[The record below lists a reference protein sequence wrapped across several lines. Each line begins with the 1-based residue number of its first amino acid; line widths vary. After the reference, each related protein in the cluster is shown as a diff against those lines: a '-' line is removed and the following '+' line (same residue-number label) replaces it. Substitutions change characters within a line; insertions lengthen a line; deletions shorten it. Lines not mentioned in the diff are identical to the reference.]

1 MALYGWLHGLSASC
15 PLRIHQGGVDDNG
28 AATVRALM
36 HWQYRTISWEKT
48 SILYRLNL
56 LLGPKTQ
63 DYILFCG
70 LRSYGRLFDGGP
82 IATSQVHLS
91 FLLTYVA

>member
-1 MALYGWLHGLSASC
+1 
-15 PLRIHQGGVDDNG
+15 
-28 AATVRALM
+28 M

-56 LLGPKTQ
+56 LLGSKTQ

-82 IATSQVHLS
+82 IATSQVLLS
-91 FLLTYVA
+91 SSYLFHNFYYSLVLTLVDPDFNNIRCALRNNIYIYIYIYI

>member
-1 MALYGWLHGLSASC
+1 MAFYGWLHGLSAPC

-56 LLGPKTQ
+56 LLGPRTQ

-82 IATSQVHLS
+82 IATSQVQ
-91 FLLTYVA
+91 F